1 MRQKQIS
8 IRDVAALAGTSVGS
22 ASRVI
27 NGATN
32 VTPEVRARVERA
44 IAALHYRPN
53 HAAQALRSRS
63 SKTIG
68 CMFSDV
74 TNPLYARAFR
84 ALEARFF
91 SAGYML
97 LLANGL
103 NDAEREI
110 SILNTFQLRG
120 MDGVI
125 VAPGNERDEGV
136 LAAVQHLSMP
146 VVIYDR
152 DMNVNVDTVLYDHV
166 KGIKTAINHLMTLGH
181 TRIAL
186 VLWQAK
192 SRAVRRRIEGYKA
205 AFKAA
210 GLPVPNL
217 LVQGPTPTSSA
228 YDAITDMLKK
238 ANAPTAI
245 IAQGTQTLSSTLRAI
260 SVAGKRVPDD
270 ISVIGIG
277 DTDFAENYDPP
288 LTVLRTPVES
298 VADCASAMLLERIQ
312 ARNGEQPPMPR
323 SNVFPYT
330 LIERQSCGPAKT
342 KRGAIASK

>member
-32 VTPEVRARVERA
+32 VTPEVRAKVERA
-44 IAALHYRPN
+44 IAALRYRPN

-91 SAGYML
+91 KAGYML

-103 NDAEREI
+103 NDAKREV

-125 VAPGNERDEGV
+125 IAPGNERDADV
-136 LAAVQHLSMP
+136 LSAVQHLTMP

-152 DMNVNVDTVLYDHV
+152 DMNVDADAVLYDHV
-166 KGIKTAINHLMTLGH
+166 EGIRTAINHLIALGH

-205 AFKAA
+205 AFKST
-210 GLPVPNL
+210 GLSAPDL
-217 LVQGPTPTSSA
+217 LIQGPTPTSSA
-228 YDAITDMLKK
+228 YNAITEMLKK
-238 ANAPTAI
+238 ADSPTAI
-245 IAQGTQTLSSTLRAI
+245 IAQGTQTLSSALRAI

-298 VADCASAMLLERIQ
+298 VAECASTMLLERIQ
-312 ARNGEQPPMPR
+312 ARKGEHLPEPR
-323 SNVFPYT
+323 INVFPYT
-330 LIERQSCGPAKT
+330 LIERQSCSPIKT
-342 KRGAIASK
+342 KKGGR

>member
-1 MRQKQIS
+1 MRPKKIG

-27 NGATN
+27 NGAPD

-44 IAALHYRPN
+44 VAALRYQPN
-53 HAAQALRSRS
+53 HAAQALRSRN

-91 SAGYML
+91 AAGYML

-103 NDAEREI
+103 NDAKREVN
-110 SILNTFQLRG
+110 ILNTFQLRG

-125 VAPGNERDEGV
+125 IAPGNERD
-136 LAAVQHLSMP
+136 AAVLDAVQQLTMP
-146 VVIYDR
+146 VVVYDR
-152 DMNVNVDTVLYDHV
+152 DMSVQADSVLYDHAN
-166 KGIKTAINHLMTLGH
+166 GIRLAIEHLMAQGH

-186 VLWQAK
+186 VLWQAQ

-210 GLPVPNL
+210 GHPVPNL
-217 LVQGPTPTSSA
+217 LIQGPTPTSSVYEA
-228 YDAITDMLKK
+228 VTAMLDRSD
-238 ANAPTAI
+238 APTAI
-245 IAQGTQTLSSTLRAI
+245 ISQGTQTLWSTMRAI
-260 SVAGKRVPDD
+260 ATKKMRVPDD

-277 DTDFAENYDPP
+277 DSDFAENYGPP
-288 LTVLRTPVES
+288 LTVLRTPVDS
-298 VADCASAMLLERIQ
+298 VAECASAMLLDRIQ
-312 ARNGEQPPMPR
+312 TRKAGPEITPR
-323 SNVFPYT
+323 VNIFPYT
-330 LIERQSCGPAKT
+330 LVERHSCAPVNRRA
-342 KRGAIASK
+342 R

>member
-1 MRQKQIS
+1 MRPKQIS

-27 NGATN
+27 NGAAN

-44 IAALHYRPN
+44 IAALNYRPN

-103 NDAEREI
+103 NDAKREI

-125 VAPGNERDEGV
+125 IAPGNERDAGV
-136 LAAVQHLSMP
+136 LEAVRHLTMP

-152 DMNVNVDTVLYDHV
+152 DMKVDADTVLYDHV
-166 KGIKTAINHLMTLGH
+166 DGIKTAATHLMGLGH
-181 TRIAL
+181 SRIAL

-192 SRAVRRRIEGYKA
+192 SRPVRRRIEGYKA

-210 GLPVPNL
+210 GLPVPEL
-217 LVQGPTPTSSA
+217 LIQGPTPTSSS
-228 YDAITDMLKK
+228 YDAVTEMLNGP
-238 ANAPTAI
+238 AAPTAI
-245 IAQGTQTLSSTLRAI
+245 IAQGTQTLGSTLRAI
-260 SVAGKRVPDD
+260 ADAGKRVPDD

-277 DTDFAENYDPP
+277 DSDFAENYAPP

-312 ARNGEQPPMPR
+312 ARTGQHPPAPR
-323 SNVFPYT
+323 STTFPYS
-330 LIERQSCGPAKT
+330 LIERSSCAPV
-342 KRGAIASK
+342 KRRAR